1 LRIFPVAQAMPSRWA
16 FEALLLEE
24 SAGRP
29 AFAPESPPR
38 IVSATNRSELSTDE
52 SKTLNDFAERL
63 FPSGDDSW
71 RSGPTAATL
80 IMLGQVAI
88 GLLAV
93 GAVLK
98 RRDIR

>member
-1 LRIFPVAQAMPSRWA
+1 MPSRWA

-24 SAGRP
+24 SASRP
-29 AFAPESPPR
+29 ALLPGSPPR
-38 IVSATNRSELSTDE
+38 LVAAGNRSDLSTE
-52 SKTLNDFAERL
+52 EREALTDFAEKL
-63 FPSGDDSW
+63 LPSGDDSW
-71 RSGPTAATL
+71 RTGAMPATL

-98 RRDIR
+98 LRDIR